1 MNEHPSIRSQR
12 EATARVRAEK
22 ALALNET
29 LLWCGR
35 PVPTSFYPGWWKTFL
50 AGVFWCI
57 IMSVLFRHVLFR
69 IWTDYLSG
77 EGAQSLWA
85 VLGET
90 VFFVPFAAIGIF
102 LLLMPLWGKLALKL
116 QVYAVTDQRAMVIG
130 AFSTHSWRVMEMQP
144 VSRSDWSNGLTDLF
158 FALGYTGEDSPPK
171 PVGFPNLSTSDAPAA
186 LAALERLR
194 SSSQSGGN

>member
-1 MNEHPSIRSQR
+1 MNENPSIRSQR
-12 EATARVRAEK
+12 EAATRVRAEK

-57 IMSVLFRHVLFR
+57 IVSVLFRHVLFR

-77 EGAQSLWA
+77 EGTQSLWA

-102 LLLMPLWGKLALKL
+102 LLLMPLWGKLALKH

-130 AFSTHSWRVMEMQP
+130 PFSTRYWRAMEMQP
-144 VSRSDWSNGLTDLF
+144 VCRTDWPNGLSDIF
-158 FALGYTGEDSPPK
+158 FALHAVGEDSPPR
-171 PVGFPNLSTSDAPAA
+171 PTGFPNLSTSDAPSA

-194 SSSQSGGN
+194 SSFESKEK